1 MDHQAAAD
9 FLLAARQ
16 DGPGDA
22 LPPELRPASEADAYE
37 IQRLT
42 MAALGPIGG
51 WKVGAAGPAAAP
63 NCAPMPRSGLHT
75 GPAQL
80 PDDGFTT
87 RDIESEMAFVLRQDL
102 PVRDTPYTRE
112 EVAAA
117 IAHCHPGIEVVQSR
131 FADPDA
137 AGTLSVLADLIR
149 HGAYVLG
156 PAIAEWQMIDFSH
169 VEVCQTVAGTELRRT
184 GNPAGDMMRLM
195 VWLANEGAR
204 WAGGL
209 RAGQVVTTGSW
220 TGMTKAPHHAEV
232 TAHFTGLGRVSLR
245 FS

>member
-9 FLLAARQ
+9 FLLAAREH
-16 DGPGDA
+16 GPGDA
-22 LPPELRPASEADAYE
+22 LPAALRPASEADAYE

-42 MAALGPIGG
+42 MASLGPIGG
-51 WKVGAAGPAAAP
+51 WKVGAKGPGAP
-63 NCAPMPRSGLHT
+63 CDCAPLPQSGLHT

-80 PDDGFTT
+80 PDNGFLTKA
-87 RDIESEMAFVLRQDL
+87 IESEIAFVLRHDL
-102 PVRDTPYTRE
+102 PARDAPYHRD

-117 IAHCHPGIEVVQSR
+117 IAGCHPGIEVVQSR
-131 FADPDA
+131 FADPEA
-137 AGTLSVLADLIR
+137 AGALSVLADLIR

-156 PAIAEWQMIDFSH
+156 PAIPDWQMIDFSH
-169 VEVCQTVAGTELRRT
+169 VEVCQTVAGAELRGT
-184 GNPAGDMMRLM
+184 GNPTGDMMRLL

-209 RAGQVVTTGSW
+209 RAGQVLTTGSW
-220 TGMTKAPHHAEV
+220 TGMTPAPHGAEV

-245 FS
+245 FV

>member
-9 FLLAARQ
+9 FLLAARA

-22 LPPELRPASEADAYE
+22 LPPELQPATEADATE

-42 MAALGPIGG
+42 MVSLGPVGG
-51 WKVGAAGPAAAP
+51 WKVGAAGPDAPP
-63 NCAPMPRSGLHT
+63 NCAPMPQSGLHT

-80 PDDGFTT
+80 PDDAFTT
-87 RDIESEMAFVLRQDL
+87 RSIESEIAFVLRHDV
-102 PVRDTPYTRE
+102 PAREAPYARA

-117 IAHCHPGIEVVQSR
+117 IAGCHTGIEVVQSR
-131 FADPDA
+131 FLDPDA
-137 AGTLSVLADLIR
+137 AGALSNLADLIR

-156 PAIAEWQMIDFSH
+156 PAIPDWQMIDFSH
-169 VEVCQTVAGTELRRT
+169 VEVCQTVSGTELRRT

-195 VWLANEGAR
+195 IWLANEGAR

-209 RAGQVVTTGSW
+209 RTGQVVTTGSW
-220 TGMTKAPHHAEV
+220 TGMTPAPHGAEV
-232 TAHFTGLGRVSLR
+232 TAHFTGLGRISLR